1 MKLELNRNDTKHVG
15 VLDEDA
21 ERPRAVDVWQSVLG
35 RLQAALPRPM
45 YETWL
50 KHTLG
55 VRWDGETFVVE
66 VRTAFQAAWL
76 ERRMYT
82 AIQQTVEKVTGVPAA
97 VSFRLPDSPWN
108 HRGMEKRSSKLED
121 EWLVDPVRLR
131 SETHRESNFLDVS
144 DTTAGHIVG
153 SQQIGSGRKAPG
165 VPVDY
170 PTWIRRQRERL
181 ERRSQMASRSGFDRE
196 DRRPVLDHLA
206 YPKGLDILH
215 LLPGLLREG
224 SVKNPG
230 IVIASYPNLQAHI
243 RIEHP
248 DGCTAIVDR
257 DDFCDG
263 GEVIWT
269 DRGTAIL
276 KDLQTGVHCAE
287 EVEIKAI
294 SSKGFC
300 LLRPPGLRNY
310 TWFAPRQP
318 KSVGGQNRP
327 TYLADDGT
335 GFHMYAVESINVD
348 ADVLS
353 EYTDISG
360 VVVKLQASER
370 SPGRHRDHLGLGH

>member
-1 MKLELNRNDTKHVG
+1 MKLESNQNDAKHVG
-15 VLDEDA
+15 VLNEDA
-21 ERPRAVDVWQSVLG
+21 ERPRAFDVWQSVLG
-35 RLQAALPRPM
+35 RLQAVLPRPTF
-45 YETWL
+45 ETWL
-50 KHTLG
+50 KDTDG
-55 VRWDGETFVVE
+55 VRWEGNTLIVG
-66 VRTAFQAAWL
+66 VRTPFQAAWL

-82 AIQQTVEKVTGVPAA
+82 AIQQTVEKVTGVPADI
-97 VSFRLPDSPWN
+97 SFRLPDSPWN

-131 SETHRESNFLDVS
+131 SETHRESNLLDVS

-153 SQQIGSGRKAPG
+153 SRQIGSGREAPC

-181 ERRSQMASRSGFDRE
+181 ERRSRVASRSGFDRE

-248 DGCTAIVDR
+248 DGRTAIVDR

-269 DRGTAIL
+269 GRGTAIL

-318 KSVGGQNRP
+318 EEVGGQNRP
-327 TYLADDGT
+327 TRLTDGT
-335 GFHMYAVESINVD
+335 SFHIYAVESINVD

-353 EYTDISG
+353 EYTDVSG
-360 VVVKLQASER
+360 VVVKLQAAER
-370 SPGRHRDHLGLGH
+370 SPGRHREQLGLGH

>member
-1 MKLELNRNDTKHVG
+1 MINADKLVNQIPMNRRFK
-15 VLDEDA
+15 A
-21 ERPRAVDVWQSVLG
+21 ADVWLRVL
-35 RLQAALPRPM
+35 RVLQDKLPRPM
-45 YETWL
+45 FETWL
-50 KHTLG
+50 KDTDG
-55 VRWDGETFVVE
+55 VRWEGDTLIVG
-66 VRTAFQAAWL
+66 VRTPFQAAWL
-76 ERRMYT
+76 ERRLYT

-121 EWLVDPVRLR
+121 EWLVNPVRLR
-131 SETHRESNFLDVS
+131 SETHRESNLLDVS

-153 SQQIGSGRKAPG
+153 SRQIGSGREAPG

-181 ERRSQMASRSGFDRE
+181 ERRSRVALRSGFDRE

-248 DGCTAIVDR
+248 DGRTVIVDT

-263 GEVIWT
+263 GSIVWT

-276 KDLQTGVHCAE
+276 KDLETGVHCAE
-287 EVEIKAI
+287 EVEIKGI

-318 KSVGGQNRP
+318 ESVGGQNRP
-327 TYLADDGT
+327 TRLTDGT
-335 GFHMYAVESINVD
+335 SFHIYAVESINVD
-348 ADVLS
+348 ADVLT
-353 EYTDISG
+353 EYEDISG
-360 VVVKLQASER
+360 VVVKLQALEQNPR
-370 SPGRHRDHLGLGH
+370 RHRDHLGLGH

>member
-1 MKLELNRNDTKHVG
+1 MKLELNRNDTKHVR

-21 ERPRAVDVWQSVLG
+21 ERPRAFDVWQKVLR
-35 RLQAALPRPM
+35 RLQAALPHPM

-131 SETHRESNFLDVS
+131 SETHRESNLLDVS
-144 DTTAGHIVG
+144 DTTAGHTVG
-153 SQQIGSGRKAPG
+153 FRQIGSGREAPDD
-165 VPVDY
+165 PVEY
-170 PTWIRRQRERL
+170 MAWLRRKRELL
-181 ERRSQMASRSGFDRE
+181 ERRSRVASLSGFDRE

-248 DGCTAIVDR
+248 DGRTAIVDR

-300 LLRPPGLRNY
+300 LLRPPGLRDY

-318 KSVGGQNRP
+318 ESVGGQNRP
-327 TYLADDGT
+327 IRLTDGPS
-335 GFHMYAVESINVD
+335 FHIYAVESINVD
-348 ADVLS
+348 ADVLTQ
-353 EYTDISG
+353 YTDISG
-360 VVVKLQASER
+360 VVVKLQAAER